1 MSFTDKTLHTADVRP
16 VPQLRF
22 FSARVTFVALTG
34 LLSLAIVGSFAHALA
49 QWTLVAVIAL
59 PLVLVNALWISGGA
73 VTALLGLMQ
82 PRAERKNPPTDW
94 SPTGQTAILLTLCG
108 EDPGPVVDHLRQL
121 AADLDRHN
129 LPQETAR
136 IFVLSDTHD
145 VDAIEREARA
155 FGDLIADDRVAYR
168 RRTHNAGRK
177 PGNIADWLQAHGAAY
192 DYMMVLD
199 ADSRMSA
206 RRVRQM
212 IWQLETR
219 PRTGLIQAGIAL
231 IPGRSGFGRHQR
243 TSSRLLS
250 SNFGKGFAAWSG
262 RSGNYWG
269 HNAIMRVTAF
279 RAAAELPLLS
289 GRAPF
294 GGDLLSHDFVEAA
307 WIGRAGWAVE
317 LDPDLTGSAED
328 APQTLEAFHR
338 RDRRWCQGNLQHLR
352 LLAEPGLHPLSRFHL
367 ASGIFSYLAAPVW
380 LILVGLIS
388 SGALS
393 LVGALPLALV
403 ASVLLLPKF
412 CALAHGLRRT
422 KTFRRRSVVV
432 RAWIAELSLSSLLAP
447 LVMVRQAA
455 SVGSVLLGMDCGW
468 KTGRLRTWRLP
479 RGFVEAAVGF
489 GFVALAIV
497 MDNTAASWLAPV
509 VLPLL
514 SAPLIIRALD
524 AGA

>member
-1 MSFTDKTLHTADVRP
+1 MSVTDKTLNTAD
-16 VPQLRF
+16 LRIGL

-34 LLSLAIVGSFAHALA
+34 LLSLAILGSFAHSLM
-49 QWTLVAVIAL
+49 QWTLVAVVAL
-59 PLVLVNALWISGGA
+59 PLVLVNAIWISGGA
-73 VTALLGLMQ
+73 VTALLGLIQ
-82 PRAERKNPPTDW
+82 PRTDRKTPPVDW
-94 SPTGQTAILLTLCG
+94 SPTGRTAVLITLCG
-108 EDPGPVVDHLRQL
+108 EDPGPVADAARQL
-121 AADLDRHN
+121 VLDLDRQN
-129 LPQETAR
+129 LPQEATR
-136 IFVLSDTHD
+136 IFVLSDTYD
-145 VDAIEREARA
+145 IDAIEREARA
-155 FGDLIADDRVAYR
+155 FGDLIGCGGVAYR

-177 PGNIADWLQAHGAAY
+177 PGNIADWLQADGSAY
-192 DYMMVLD
+192 DYMMVFD

-206 RRVRQM
+206 RRARQL

-219 PRTGLIQAGIAL
+219 PHTGLIQAGIAL

-269 HNAIMRVTAF
+269 HNAIMRIAAF
-279 RAAAELPLLS
+279 RAAAELPCLS

-307 WIGRAGWAVE
+307 WIRRAGWSVE
-317 LDPDLTGSAED
+317 LDPDLAGSAED

-352 LLAEPGLHPLSRFHL
+352 LLAEPGLHPVSRFHL
-367 ASGIFSYLAAPVW
+367 VSGIFSYLAAPIW
-380 LILVGLIS
+380 LILVGFIS
-388 SGALS
+388 SGALALS
-393 LVGALPLALV
+393 GALPLALV

-412 CALAHGLRRT
+412 CALADWLMRST
-422 KTFRRRSVVV
+422 TLRRRSVVV
-432 RAWIAELSLSSLLAP
+432 RAWVAELGLSSLLAP
-447 LVMVRQAA
+447 LIMVRQAA
-455 SVGSVLLGMDCGW
+455 SVGSVLLGIDCGW
-468 KTGRLRTWRLP
+468 KAGRLRRWRLP
-479 RGFVEAAVGF
+479 RGSVEAAVGF

-497 MDNTAASWLAPV
+497 MGNAAAFWLAPV

-514 SAPLIIRALD
+514 SAPLVIRALD

>member
-1 MSFTDKTLHTADVRP
+1 MSATDKTLQTADVRADT
-16 VPQLRF
+16 QIRL

-34 LLSLAIVGSFAHALA
+34 LLSLAIVGAFAHSLT
-49 QWTLVAVIAL
+49 QWTLLAVIAL

-82 PRAERKNPPTDW
+82 PRADSKNPPDDW
-94 SPTGQTAILLTLCG
+94 SPAGQTAVLLTLCG
-108 EDPGPVVDHLRQL
+108 EDPGPVADHVRQL
-121 AADLDRHN
+121 AGDLDRQN

-136 IFVLSDTHD
+136 IFVLSDTGD

-155 FGDLIADDRVAYR
+155 FGDLIAGGRVTYR
-168 RRTHNAGRK
+168 RRTQNTGRK
-177 PGNIADWLQAHGAAY
+177 PGNIADWLRAHGAAY

-206 RRVRQM
+206 RRVLEM

-269 HNAIMRVTAF
+269 HNAIMRVAAF
-279 RAAAELPLLS
+279 RAAAELPQLS
-289 GRAPF
+289 GRAPL

-307 WIGRAGWAVE
+307 WIRRAGWAVE
-317 LDPDLTGSAED
+317 LDPDLAGSAED

-352 LLAEPGLHPLSRFHL
+352 LLAEPGLHPISRFHL
-367 ASGIFSYLAAPVW
+367 MSGIFSYLAAPVW

-393 LVGALPLALV
+393 LTGALPLALV

-412 CALAHGLRRT
+412 CALADGLRRA
-422 KTFRRRSVVV
+422 KTLQRRSVIV
-432 RAWIAELSLSSLLAP
+432 RAWIAELGLSSLLAP
-447 LVMVRQAA
+447 LIMVRQAA
-455 SVGSVLLGMDCGW
+455 SVGSVLLGIDCGW
-468 KTGRLRTWRLP
+468 KTNRLRTWRSP
-479 RGFVEAAVGF
+479 RGFVEAAVGL

-497 MDNTAASWLAPV
+497 MGNAAALWLAPV

-514 SAPLIIRALD
+514 SAPLLVRALD

>member
-1 MSFTDKTLHTADVRP
+1 MSATDKTLQTADVRADT
-16 VPQLRF
+16 QIRL

-34 LLSLAIVGSFAHALA
+34 LLSLVIVGAFAHSLA
-49 QWTLVAVIAL
+49 QWTFVAIVAL
-59 PLVLVNALWISGGA
+59 PLVLINALWISGGA

-82 PRAERKNPPTDW
+82 PRADRKNPPDDW
-94 SPTGQTAILLTLCG
+94 SPAGQTAILITLCG
-108 EDPGPVVDHLRQL
+108 EDPGPIVDHVRQL
-121 AADLDRHN
+121 AEDLDRQN

-136 IFVLSDTHD
+136 IFVLSDTGD

-155 FGDLIADDRVAYR
+155 FGDLITGGRVTYR

-177 PGNIADWLQAHGAAY
+177 PGNIADWLRPHGAAY

-212 IWQLETR
+212 VWQLETR

-250 SNFGKGFAAWSG
+250 NNFGRGFAAWSG

-269 HNAIMRVTAF
+269 HNAIMRVAAF
-279 RAAAELPLLS
+279 RAAAELPQLS

-307 WIGRAGWAVE
+307 WIRRAGWAVE
-317 LDPDLTGSAED
+317 LDPELAGSAED

-352 LLAEPGLHPLSRFHL
+352 LLAEPGLHPISRFHL

-388 SGALS
+388 SGVLS

-412 CALAHGLRRT
+412 CALADGLTRA
-422 KTFRRRSVVV
+422 KTLQRRSVVV
-432 RAWIAELSLSSLLAP
+432 RAWIAELGLSSLLAP
-447 LVMVRQAA
+447 LIMVRQAA
-455 SVGSVLLGMDCGW
+455 SVGSVLLGIDCGW
-468 KTGRLRTWRLP
+468 KTGRLHTWRLP
-479 RGFVEAAVGF
+479 RGFVEAAVGL
-489 GFVALAIV
+489 GFVALAIA
-497 MDNTAASWLAPV
+497 MGNAAAFWLAPV

-514 SAPLIIRALD
+514 SAPLIVRALD